1 MANARLTIVKTY
13 QGITE
18 VARMAEATGEV
29 RKAPDIGDLT
39 EQTALAAT
47 ILRNWLAVT
56 RHNIG
61 SATTMRLLQAAIDE
75 CAR

>member
-1 MANARLTIVKTY
+1 MASTGLTKLKTY
-13 QGITE
+13 QGITD
-18 VARMAEATGEV
+18 VAPIAHTPGEV
-29 RKAPDIGDLT
+29 RKAPDIGDMT
-39 EQTALAAT
+39 EETRTAAF
-47 ILRNWLAVT
+47 ILDNWLAVA